1 MEEGDMLEIAARGTD
16 QYGRQW
22 MTLGDVYQVT
32 DGELDSPYSYAI
44 FSDPADWE
52 FTL

>member
-1 MEEGDMLEIAARGTD
+1 MLEIAARSTD

-32 DGELDSPYSYAI
+32 DGELDSPDSYAI